1 MDPKKFIESLKG
13 RKALAEHEVKDILD
27 HYGFK
32 TPARAVVMPG
42 EKLKDPDIEYP
53 LVMKVSSPRILH
65 KTEVGGVKL
74 HIDDF
79 RQLKSEYEEMREKF
93 PNEAILI
100 EEMKR
105 PGVEAIIG
113 VLDDPTFGLSVMVGL
128 GGIYTELYKDV
139 SFRVIP
145 ISENDADDMLKDLKA
160 HEIFEGFRGIKTNRK
175 ALIDTLMKVSE
186 LAADLSERLSQMDLN
201 PVFVREEDTVVV
213 DAKMVLKG

>member
-32 TPARAVVMPG
+32 TPARMVLAPG
-42 EKLKDPDIEYP
+42 EELREPDFEYP
-53 LVMKVSSPRILH
+53 LVMKVSSPKILH

-74 HIDDF
+74 HIDDYES
-79 RQLKSEYEEMREKF
+79 LKKECEEMREKF
-93 PNEAILI
+93 PEEHILI

-113 VLDDPTFGLSVMVGL
+113 VIEDPTFGLSVMVGL
-128 GGIYTELYKDV
+128 GGIYTEIYKDV

-145 ISENDADDMLKDLKA
+145 ITRNDADEMLKDLKA
-160 HEIFEGFRGIKTNRK
+160 HEIFEGFRGIKTDREG
-175 ALIDTLMKVSE
+175 LIDTLLNVSK
-186 LAADLSERLSQMDLN
+186 LAMDLQEYLSQMDLN
-201 PVFVREEDTVVV
+201 PVFVRENDTVIV
-213 DAKMVLKG
+213 DAKMVLK